1 MQIKAIWT
9 RISKRIAE
17 AWKAGRIQR
26 NSRITYDVMWNLF
39 LFFLLIA
46 GVGIFFAAGAG
57 AGYFASLVKNEPVRS
72 YDSMKE
78 DIYNYEETS
87 SIYFADN
94 VFLGNIKT
102 DLYREDVKLE
112 DISPYVVN
120 GIIAT
125 EDDNFE
131 THDGVVPKSIL
142 RALMQEATNSETK
155 TGGSTL
161 TQQLVKNQILT
172 NEVSFERKA
181 KEIILAMRL
190 EKVMNKDEILEAY
203 MNIVPFGR
211 NVSGNNIAGVQTAAQ
226 GIFGVDAKDLTLP
239 QAAFLAGLPQS
250 PTAYSPFTNSG
261 ELKEDTALQPGLNR
275 MKQVLNR
282 MFDEGYIDQKEYDEA
297 IDYDITKDFAEA
309 KPASDNDYGY
319 LTTEVEQRAA
329 DIIAVQLAEQDGH
342 SEKDLNKDNDLKNEY
357 LEKAERDIRQK
368 GYQIHTTIN
377 KDMYVAQQKIAK
389 DYAYYQPDHWVERT
403 NSDGETET
411 VSEPIEAGSIMIENS
426 TGKIL
431 SFVGGRDYEENQVN
445 HATDT
450 KRSNGSTMKP
460 LLVYAPAMEEGT
472 LQPGSVMGDLSK
484 KFTVPGQSKTWNP
497 GNYGGVYHGLV
508 TARKALEES
517 YNVPAAKAY
526 KSIVNLDPASKYL
539 EKMGITT
546 LTEGD
551 HSQLAASLGGLD
563 YGTTVEEN
571 VNAYATFGNNGEFT
585 DAYMIESITTKD
597 GEEIYKHESKSN
609 KVFSPQTNYLM
620 LDMMRGVLDS
630 GTATYANSQLS
641 NKSVDWAG
649 KTGTSQDYHD
659 SWFVATNPNVTV
671 GVWMGYDKQDSIQT
685 SGMGYSQR
693 NQLLWTQLVNSA
705 TKIDPDL
712 MAPSESFKQPDGLTK
727 ASYCAIGGGK
737 PTDLC
742 KQAGMVKTDLF
753 DKDHVP
759 TKADDSLIKQD
770 GKIVLNPDFVK
781 ANELQGVSIEQ
792 LFPNNEKVQKLIGK
806 AVSGTSSKKSEDT
819 DDTVKTSSGAPLPP
833 TNVSKA
839 DNKLTWTKSKT
850 DDVKGYRILQ
860 KQGDDFKQIGFSDQ
874 SSFNLPDNDSTYQI
888 KAVGKDD
895 KESETITL

>member
-1 MQIKAIWT
+1 MQNKALWT
-9 RISKRIAE
+9 RMKERIAE

-26 NSRITYDVMWNLF
+26 NSRITYDVIWNLF
-39 LFFLLIA
+39 LFFLLLA

-57 AGYFASLVKNEPVRS
+57 AGYFASLVKDEPVRS

-78 DIYNYEETS
+78 EIYNYEETS

-102 DLYREDVKLE
+102 DLYREDVKLD
-112 DISPYVVN
+112 DISPYVIN

-131 THDGVVPKSIL
+131 THNGVVPKSIL
-142 RALMQEATNSETK
+142 RAVMQEATNSETK
-155 TGGSTL
+155 SGGSTL

-190 EKVMNKDEILEAY
+190 EKVLNKDEILEAY

-211 NVSGNNIAGVQTAAQ
+211 NASGDNIAGVQTAAQ

-250 PTAYSPFTNSG
+250 PSAYSPFTNSG
-261 ELKEDTALQPGLNR
+261 ERKEDTALQPGMNR

-282 MFDEGYIDQKEYDEA
+282 MLDEGYIDQKEYEDA
-297 IDYDITKDFAEA
+297 IAYDITKDFAEA
-309 KPASDNDYGY
+309 KPKTIDDYGY

-329 DIIAVQLAEQDGH
+329 DIIAIQLAEQDGH
-342 SEKDLNKDNDLKNEY
+342 SEKDLNNDNDLKNEY
-357 LEKAERDIRQK
+357 LDKAERDITQK

-411 VSEPIEAGSIMIENS
+411 VSEPIEAGAMMIENS

-431 SFVGGRDYEENQVN
+431 SFVGGRDHDKNQVN

-472 LQPGSVMGDLSK
+472 LQPGSVIADVSK
-484 KFTVPGQSKTWNP
+484 KFSVPGQSAWNP
-497 GNYGGVYHGLV
+497 GNYGGTYHGLV
-508 TARKALEES
+508 SARKALEQS

-526 KSIVNLDPASKYL
+526 LNILDTDPASKYL
-539 EKMGITT
+539 EKMGVTT

-551 HSQLAASLGGLD
+551 HIQPAASLGGLD
-563 YGTTVEEN
+563 YGMTVEEN

-585 DAYMIESITTKD
+585 DAYMIDSITTKD
-597 GEEIYKHESKSN
+597 GKEIFKHKSKSN

-641 NKSVDWAG
+641 NKNVDWAG

-659 SWFVATNPNVTV
+659 AWFVATNPNVTV

-705 TKIDPDL
+705 TKIDPGL
-712 MAPSESFKQPDGLTK
+712 MAPSASFKQPDGLTK

-753 DKDHVP
+753 DVDRVP
-759 TKADDSLIKQD
+759 TKADDSLIRQN

-781 ANELQGVSIEQ
+781 ANELQGVSVAQ
-792 LFPNNEKVQKLIGK
+792 LFPNNEKVQKMIGK
-806 AVSGTSSKKSEDT
+806 ASGGSAAAKSDDKKN
-819 DDTVKTSSGAPLPP
+819 TVKTSSGAPLPP
-833 TNVSKA
+833 TNVQKA
-839 DNKLTWTKSKT
+839 DKKLTWAQSKT
-850 DDVKGYRILQ
+850 GDVKGYRILQ
-860 KQGDDFKQIGFSDQ
+860 KQGDSFKQIGFSDQ